1 MKKEL
6 KFSGIIK
13 NNIFDSGEF
22 KIYSVDVNTEEFP
35 DVKINS
41 FNDVTILGNLHDL
54 VLDMPY
60 NIIGVEER
68 SKYGFAYRVKNIKV
82 KNDDEKYGGTYAFL
96 RSVLTFN
103 QANELYEKYPN
114 IIDLV
119 IKGQADDVVDLSIVK
134 GIKDK
139 TFKKIKEKIIE
150 NYVLFDVI
158 AEFDG
163 LLTISILK
171 KIYEKYPSIEKIR
184 EMIKIDPYKF
194 FTDLSGVGF
203 KKADSMLLNMQKDG
217 KLDILYDL
225 RTSKERCASAIM
237 FLLQENEGEGHTKIN
252 LVELKNE
259 IEKLVPQCSGHFVDC
274 LKEGK
279 QNGEIYYSVDD
290 MVVAR
295 QVAYSTEKYI
305 ADSIKYALKRS
316 VIWDIDISK
325 YKKIEDG
332 ELTEEQINALKNLC
346 ENNFSVLV
354 GNAGTGK
361 TASTKAIIN
370 MLDDNRKN
378 YLLLAPTGKA
388 ARVLGDYTGKK
399 ASTIHM
405 GLSYRQG
412 EWGYNEKNKLP
423 IDVVV
428 VDEFSMVDIYLFQT
442 LLKAIDFNRTKLL
455 IVGDNAQLN
464 SVGAGNCLHNIINS
478 GTAPV
483 TELTQIFRYGEGGL
497 MKVATD
503 VRQGKRFLDS
513 IDSQVKVFGKNRD
526 YTFIQVNS
534 EFMIK
539 TMIGLY
545 KKLLTAGN
553 KPQDIMV
560 LAAYNKGDYGT
571 MVINN
576 ELQKVVNPNY
586 DSIIRMKVGN
596 ITFYKGDIVLQTKND
611 YKVPINCDPEDV
623 RQDPDSDEEPKITGV
638 VCNGETGVIKEIL
651 YDSMII
657 EFDGVEYVY
666 DREVMYNLLLGYAMS
681 IHKSQGS
688 SSKIVI
694 VLTPSAHTYM
704 TSSNLLYVALTR
716 MKEKCFHLGD
726 LTTINRAIKK
736 KVNLMRNTFLED
748 FLVE

>member
-13 NNIFDSGEF
+13 NKIFDSGEF

-316 VIWDIDISK
+316 IVWDIDISK